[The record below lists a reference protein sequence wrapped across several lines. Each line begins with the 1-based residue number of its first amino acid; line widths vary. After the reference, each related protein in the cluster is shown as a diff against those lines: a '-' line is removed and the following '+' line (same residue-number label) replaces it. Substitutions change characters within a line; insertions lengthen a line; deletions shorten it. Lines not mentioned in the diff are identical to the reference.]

1 MPDWLGAK
9 RGISIAGSLHCGL
22 DESCSGR
29 VAGAGATGGV
39 VFTLAPG
46 SALCEVGV
54 NEEARGAAG
63 SVVIAL
69 SGFSRWSWLGPSPR
83 LINARESGTVFDCQP

>member
-1 MPDWLGAK
+1 M
-9 RGISIAGSLHCGL
+9 AGLIHCGL
-22 DESCSGR
+22 DESRSGA

-39 VFTLAPG
+39 VFMLAPG
-46 SALCEVGV
+46 SALCDAGV
-54 NEEARGAAG
+54 KDEAWGAAG

>member
-1 MPDWLGAK
+1 MLSEGHYCGFGAFL
-9 RGISIAGSLHCGL
+9 SLV
-22 DESCSGR
+22 
-29 VAGAGATGGV
+29 VAGADAAGTAGLV
-39 VFTLAPG
+39 LNFAPG

-54 NEEARGAAG
+54 KADARGAGA

-83 LINARESGTVFDCQP
+83 LISARESGTVFDCQPWSA